1 MATKKQKPIKRIGEV
16 AREQGCAVLQF
27 SVALPDGTTYVAES
41 TVPGKELQQAANPQL
56 LLRYNMGMLLNKLA
70 AKSEE
75 G

>member
-1 MATKKQKPIKRIGEV
+1 MSAKKRKPIKRVGEV

-27 SVALPDGTTYVAES
+27 SLAMPDGTTHVAEHM
-41 TVPGKELQQAANPQL
+41 VPGKELQQAAKPQF
-56 LLRYNMGMLLNKLA
+56 LLRYEMGLLLNKLA